1 MRTILGTL
9 IATVCLTACSSAPPP
24 EPAAPPAPEPAM
36 PAPPPAPVA
45 EPPPKEP
52 TPEELKKAKEA
63 KELQEDR
70 LKMEAMNQR
79 EQARLTPEIRA
90 EVKALADKAF
100 PSGKAAITAAMA
112 GKHRAPGNADR
123 DKDRHPAETLDFW
136 GYKPTMTVF
145 EYGPGEGWFTELLAP
160 TLAKSGQLIINNGD
174 ANGPA
179 DQRGTFYAQRVK
191 LFLERLPEAYGKV
204 KVVVTDNKA
213 PDMKTENAV
222 DMVIIARG
230 LHGMKNN
237 GNLAAWLDQAHKM
250 LKNNG
255 ILAIEQHRA
264 AADANVDEASKNGY
278 LPEKWVIEQIEAAG
292 FKLSKKSEI
301 NANAKDTK
309 NYPNGVWSLPPT
321 LEGGETDRAKF
332 TAIGE
337 SDRMTLKFNKV
348 AKKAAPAA
356 KADAAGAGK
365 TDAKAGA
372 AAPTKTDAAAPAKVD
387 AKAPVKADAAAPA
400 APKK

>member
-9 IATVCLTACSSAPPP
+9 VAVSLIACSSAPPP
-24 EPAAPPAPEPAM
+24 EPMPPPAPEPAM
-36 PAPPPAPVA
+36 PAPPPVA
-45 EPPPKEP
+45 EAPPPKEP
-52 TPEELKKAKEA
+52 TAEEKKKAQEA

-70 LKMEAMNQR
+70 LKMEATHQR
-79 EQARLTPEIRA
+79 EMARLSPEIRA
-90 EVKALADKAF
+90 EVKALAEKAF
-100 PSGKAAITAAMA
+100 PSGKAAVTAAMA
-112 GKHRAPGNADR
+112 SKHRAAGNAER

-136 GYKPTMTVF
+136 GYKSNMTVF

-160 TLAKSGQLIINNGD
+160 TLAKSGQLLVNNGD

-179 DQRGTFYAQRVK
+179 DQRGTFYAQRLK

-204 KVVVTDNKA
+204 KVVVTDSKA

-237 GNLAAWLDQAHKM
+237 GNLSAWLDQAHKM
-250 LKNNG
+250 LKANG

-264 AADANVDEASKNGY
+264 APDANVDEASKKGY

-301 NANAKDTK
+301 NANPEDTK
-309 NYPNGVWSLPPT
+309 DYPDGVWNLPPT
-321 LEGGETDRAKF
+321 LEGGEKDRAKYVG
-332 TAIGE
+332 IGE
-337 SDRMTLKFNKV
+337 SDRMTLKFTKV
-348 AKKAAPAA
+348 VKKAAPAA
-356 KADAAGAGK
+356 KADAAAPAK
-365 TDAKAGA
+365 TDPAAKAGA
-372 AAPTKTDAAAPAKVD
+372 SAPTKVDAAAPKKVD
-387 AKAPVKADAAAPA
+387 GAKPPAPA
-400 APKK
+400 PAPPKM